1 MLQFIKP
8 SGAPPVLFLLL
19 TLVTVL
25 IACGPATGGE
35 PDSGGA
41 PVAVQVRD
49 TPTPTARATETAEPT
64 QSETPEVEP
73 TEIPDEEVPR
83 ALSQSF
89 STDFSKRAISFDE
102 ILSGGPPKDGI
113 PAIDNPTFV
122 SQDDANEWIG
132 ELEPVVV
139 FEHEGEARI
148 YPFQI
153 LTWHEIVNDVVNGQP
168 VAVTFCPLCNTA
180 IVFEATVEGMHLDFG
195 TTGRLRYSNLL
206 MYDRQTESWWQQATG
221 QAVIGQFTGQQLAT
235 LPAPIVSWE
244 EARTAFPEA
253 QVLSRDTG
261 FRRSYGQNPY
271 TGYDNINS
279 SPFLFRGPITPEE
292 MPPMARVTTVTLNDE
307 AVAYPEEVLQEVRV
321 VNDSV
326 GGVDVVVF
334 WQEGLA
340 SALDSSA
347 IAAGRDVGATAV
359 FERALEGQTLT
370 FSTAEDGAVVDEQT
384 GSEWNVLGQ
393 AVSGELT
400 GQQLE
405 PVVKIDHFWFSWAAF
420 RPDTR
425 IYQP

>member
-1 MLQFIKP
+1 MLQFIKR
-8 SGAPPVLFLLL
+8 SSAAPDLFLLL
-19 TLVTVL
+19 ALATLL
-25 IACGPATGGE
+25 IACGPATSE
-35 PDSGGA
+35 PQSGADG
-41 PVAVQVRD
+41 VAQA
-49 TPTPTARATETAEPT
+49 TQAPTARATETAEPT
-64 QSETPEVEP
+64 PSETPGVKP
-73 TEIPDEEVPR
+73 TELPDEEVPR

-89 STDFSKRAISFDE
+89 STNFSKRAISFDE

-122 SQDDANEWIG
+122 SQDEADAWLG

-139 FEHEGEARI
+139 FKHEAQARI

-153 LTWHEIVNDVVNGQP
+153 LTWHEIVNDVVGGQP

-180 IVFEATVEGMHLDFG
+180 IVFEATVEGMPLDFG

-221 QAVIGQFTGQQLAT
+221 QAVIGQFTGQQLTT
-235 LPAPIVSWE
+235 LPAPIISWD

-261 FRRSYGQNPY
+261 FRRNYGQNPY
-271 TGYDNINS
+271 AGYDDINS
-279 SPFLFRGPITPEE
+279 SPFLFQGPITPEE
-292 MPPMARVTTVTLNDE
+292 MPPMARVTTVTLNGE

-321 VNDSV
+321 VDDSV

-340 SALDSSA
+340 SALDSNA

-359 FERALEGQTLT
+359 YERALEGQTLT
-370 FSTAEDGAVVDEQT
+370 FSTTEEGAIIDEQT

-393 AVSGELT
+393 AVSGELA